1 MFMLETI
8 INGPPHYSLCGESK
22 ESALET
28 ASMQLWMWV
37 RFTFKDR
44 CDPEAAKKVMAL
56 KDQRQYADAIDV
68 WNAANSKPRIALHE
82 VEILARDCHHDL
94 DTLAREDDY
103 YAVEPALDG
112 IEGQV
117 SLLDTNCAAL
127 EHAGR
132 FLRDWTSRNPLNA
145 YECEEPTRQR
155 VRKLLRKKQVADAI
169 DAWTSGVK
177 TPTIAIHKI
186 RILKKECH
194 HDEPGDNSSSRR
206 P

>member
-1 MFMLETI
+1 MYLLEHVITSY
-8 INGPPHYSLCGESK
+8 PHHLLCDGDK
-22 ESALET
+22 LAALET
-28 ASMQLWMWV
+28 ASIQLWMWI

-44 CDPEAAKKVMAL
+44 CDPEAAKEVMAL
-56 KDQRQYADAIDV
+56 IDEHQYADAIDV

-82 VEILARDCHHDL
+82 IEMLKRNCHHDL
-94 DTLAREDDY
+94 DTLARENEY
-103 YAVEPALDG
+103 YVIEAALDG
-112 IEGQV
+112 VGGQV
-117 SLLDTNCAAL
+117 SLLDTNFAAL

-145 YECEEPTRQR
+145 YECEEQTRQR
-155 VRKLLRKKQVADAI
+155 VRKLLSKKQVADAI